1 MFYADTIKFPQNS
14 NFLTYIYIFA
24 TEDEVKS
31 EFAKIRPISKSVK
44 ITFRQKK

>member
-1 MFYADTIKFPQNS
+1 MQTQLNFPQTLI
-14 NFLTYIYIFA
+14 FLHIYIFA